1 MLYCCEAGL
10 FLASKLNIYEKGIMF
25 MATQLSQTSLLMQL
39 AGTSNTKTSSTFSG
53 LLSMGGSSQGADI
66 SGFSGFSS
74 LMSEYSVN
82 AKLVASGTFSSG
94 DPSGLDNASNLAALV
109 SRLEAGGNALPLDG
123 GSLSDQLA
131 ALTQSLT
138 GWQTM
143 LGANSNQVSTGD
155 LGMADMMPSGA
166 ASLLAL
172 MANVENGAS
181 SGAGN
186 LSGVFDE
193 LSQKLSDTLDTLR
206 SMLVSLDEQAL
217 PTTLE
222 AGASGAYPETAIV
235 NEYESTPVSQ
245 DVLLDAVSADNSS
258 EPVQTVSVPAEQ
270 ETDEFNQSAAEGGET
285 EGTVSTHVFDTR
297 MSEQLITKLKN
308 LLDDIEK
315 ITGEK
320 ADAQDGEADSTTAL
334 ALAFNNTSLETPRD
348 VVGLIE
354 QVVNRLQGVEATS
367 ETLNPQPLA
376 AQQTVSQASLSQF
389 SALQEETVQ
398 QEWYDLTLGKVS
410 DPSAGQQNAEAIPS
424 DDVLSV
430 NASPIPENERNLSAS
445 ADLVDATL
453 EPLSAT
459 SATDG
464 LVSEL
469 PEPEIAAAL
478 VAANRANQATKADQ
492 SGVSMNATVT
502 QGGSYQDSGSQNST
516 NNLGGGAALASN
528 ASGAVQT
535 PINSNA
541 QAAPA
546 DVVVTSKLD
555 RSMRDQDIADVSR
568 RNAALNDESASNA
581 SIRDRAET
589 SLSGLTQAAS
599 ALNRTSTP
607 VQMNMPAG
615 MNPGQPGWSEAMSER
630 VVWASKQGV
639 QTATL
644 QLDPPEL
651 GSLQVKLHI
660 THDQVSVSFS
670 SPHASVRD
678 SVEQSMPRLKE
689 MLEEQGLSLGESSV
703 NDQGASSS
711 DRDRD
716 EQTGV
721 ASRDGRYDAS
731 REEGVEVSENENK
744 SSLSLV
750 DYYA

>member
-1 MLYCCEAGL
+1 
-10 FLASKLNIYEKGIMF
+10 

-94 DPSGLDNASNLAALV
+94 DSSGLDNASSLAALV

-131 ALTQSLT
+131 ALTQSLA

-181 SGAGN
+181 SGAGS
-186 LSGVFDE
+186 LSSVFDE

-206 SMLVSLDEQAL
+206 SMVASLDEQAL
-217 PTTLE
+217 PATLE
-222 AGASGAYPETAIV
+222 AGASGAYPETTIV

-258 EPVQTVSVPAEQ
+258 EPVQTVNVSAEQ
-270 ETDEFNQSAAEGGET
+270 ATDEFNQSAAEGGET
-285 EGTVSTHVFDTR
+285 EGAVSTHVFDTR

-334 ALAFNNTSLETPRD
+334 ALVFNNTSLETPRD

-354 QVVNRLQGVEATS
+354 QVVNRLQGVETAS
-367 ETLNPQPLA
+367 ETLNSQPLA

-389 SALQEETVQ
+389 SALQEEAGQ

-410 DPSAGQQNAEAIPS
+410 DPSTGQQNAEAIPS
-424 DDVLSV
+424 DDVLPV
-430 NASPIPENERNLSAS
+430 NASSMSENDRNLSAS

-528 ASGAVQT
+528 ASGAVQP

-546 DVVVTSKLD
+546 DVAVASKLD
-555 RSMRDQDIADVSR
+555 QSMRDQDIADVSR

-731 REEGVEVSENENK
+731 REEGAEVSENENK

>member
-1 MLYCCEAGL
+1 
-10 FLASKLNIYEKGIMF
+10 

-123 GSLSDQLA
+123 ESLSDQLA

-181 SGAGN
+181 SGAGS

-206 SMLVSLDEQAL
+206 SMLASLDEQAL
-217 PTTLE
+217 PATLE
-222 AGASGAYPETAIV
+222 AGASGAYPETTIV

-258 EPVQTVSVPAEQ
+258 EPVQTVNVSAEQ
-270 ETDEFNQSAAEGGET
+270 ATDEFNQSAAEGGET
-285 EGTVSTHVFDTR
+285 EGSVSTHVFDTR

-354 QVVNRLQGVEATS
+354 QVVNRLQGVETTS
-367 ETLNPQPLA
+367 ETLNSQPLA

-389 SALQEETVQ
+389 SALQEEAGQ

-410 DPSAGQQNAEAIPS
+410 DPSTGQQNGEAIPS

-430 NASPIPENERNLSAS
+430 NASSMSEDERNLSAS

-453 EPLSAT
+453 EPSSAT

-546 DVVVTSKLD
+546 DVAVTSKSD
-555 RSMRDQDIADVSR
+555 QSMRDQDIADVSR
-568 RNAALNDESASNA
+568 RNAALNDESASNT
-581 SIRDRAET
+581 SIRDRSET

-731 REEGVEVSENENK
+731 REEGAEVSENENK

>member
-1 MLYCCEAGL
+1 
-10 FLASKLNIYEKGIMF
+10 

-94 DPSGLDNASNLAALV
+94 DSSGLDNASSLAALV

-181 SGAGN
+181 SGAGS
-186 LSGVFDE
+186 LTGVFDE

-206 SMLVSLDEQAL
+206 SMLASLDEQAL
-217 PTTLE
+217 PATLE
-222 AGASGAYPETAIV
+222 AGASGAYPETTIV

-258 EPVQTVSVPAEQ
+258 EPVQTVNVSAEPA
-270 ETDEFNQSAAEGGET
+270 TDEFNQLTAEGGET
-285 EGTVSTHVFDTR
+285 EGSVSTHVFDTR

-320 ADAQDGEADSTTAL
+320 ADVQDGEADSTTAL

-354 QVVNRLQGVEATS
+354 QVVNRLQGGETTS
-367 ETLNPQPLA
+367 ETLNSQPLA

-389 SALQEETVQ
+389 SALQEEAGQ

-410 DPSAGQQNAEAIPS
+410 DPSAGQQNGEAIPS

-430 NASPIPENERNLSAS
+430 NASSMSENERNLSAS

-469 PEPEIAAAL
+469 SEPEIAAAL

-492 SGVSMNATVT
+492 NGVSMNATVA

-546 DVVVTSKLD
+546 DVAVASKLD
-555 RSMRDQDIADVSR
+555 QSMRDQDIADVSR

-731 REEGVEVSENENK
+731 REEGAEVSENENK
-744 SSLSLV
+744 TSLSLV

>member
-1 MLYCCEAGL
+1 
-10 FLASKLNIYEKGIMF
+10 

-94 DPSGLDNASNLAALV
+94 DSSGLDNASSLAALV
-109 SRLEAGGNALPLDG
+109 SRLDVGGNALPLDG

-143 LGANSNQVSTGD
+143 LGANSNQMSTGD
-155 LGMADMMPSGA
+155 LGMADMMPSGV

-181 SGAGN
+181 SGAGS

-206 SMLVSLDEQAL
+206 SMLASLDEQAL
-217 PTTLE
+217 PATLE
-222 AGASGAYPETAIV
+222 AGASGAYPETTIV

-258 EPVQTVSVPAEQ
+258 EPVQTVNVSAEQ
-270 ETDEFNQSAAEGGET
+270 ATDEFNQSAAEGGET
-285 EGTVSTHVFDTR
+285 EGSVSTHVFDTR

-354 QVVNRLQGVEATS
+354 QVVNRLQGIETTS
-367 ETLNPQPLA
+367 ETLNSQPLA

-389 SALQEETVQ
+389 SALQEEAGQ

-410 DPSAGQQNAEAIPS
+410 DPSAGQQNGEAIPS

-430 NASPIPENERNLSAS
+430 NASSMSENESNLSAS

-535 PINSNA
+535 PINSNT

-546 DVVVTSKLD
+546 DVAVASKLD
-555 RSMRDQDIADVSR
+555 QSMRDQDVADVSR

-589 SLSGLTQAAS
+589 SLSGLAQAAS

-731 REEGVEVSENENK
+731 REEGAEVSENENK

>member
-1 MLYCCEAGL
+1 
-10 FLASKLNIYEKGIMF
+10 

-123 GSLSDQLA
+123 ESLSDQLA

-181 SGAGN
+181 SGAGS

-206 SMLVSLDEQAL
+206 SMLASLDEQAL
-217 PTTLE
+217 PATLE
-222 AGASGAYPETAIV
+222 AGASGAYPETTIV

-258 EPVQTVSVPAEQ
+258 EPVQTVNVSAEQ
-270 ETDEFNQSAAEGGET
+270 ATDEFNQSAAEGGET

-354 QVVNRLQGVEATS
+354 QVVNRLQGVETTS
-367 ETLNPQPLA
+367 ETLNSQPLA

-389 SALQEETVQ
+389 SALQEEAGQ

-410 DPSAGQQNAEAIPS
+410 DPSTGQQNGEAIPS

-430 NASPIPENERNLSAS
+430 NASSMSEDERNLSAS

-453 EPLSAT
+453 EPSSAT

-535 PINSNA
+535 PINSNT

-546 DVVVTSKLD
+546 DVAVASKLD
-555 RSMRDQDIADVSR
+555 QSMRDQDVADVSR

-589 SLSGLTQAAS
+589 SLSGLAQAAS

-731 REEGVEVSENENK
+731 REEGAEVSENENK

>member
-1 MLYCCEAGL
+1 
-10 FLASKLNIYEKGIMF
+10 

-123 GSLSDQLA
+123 ESLSDQLA

-181 SGAGN
+181 SGAGS

-206 SMLVSLDEQAL
+206 SMLASLDEQAL
-217 PTTLE
+217 PATLE
-222 AGASGAYPETAIV
+222 AGASGAYPETTIV

-258 EPVQTVSVPAEQ
+258 EPVQTVNVSAEQ
-270 ETDEFNQSAAEGGET
+270 ATDEFNQSAAEGGET

-354 QVVNRLQGVEATS
+354 QVVNRLQGIETTS
-367 ETLNPQPLA
+367 ETLNSQPLA

-389 SALQEETVQ
+389 SALQEEAGQ

-410 DPSAGQQNAEAIPS
+410 DPSTGQQNGEAIPS

-430 NASPIPENERNLSAS
+430 NASSMSEDERNLSAS

-453 EPLSAT
+453 EPSSAT

-535 PINSNA
+535 PINSNV

-546 DVVVTSKLD
+546 DVAVASKLD
-555 RSMRDQDIADVSR
+555 QSMRDQDVADVSR

-589 SLSGLTQAAS
+589 SLSGLAQAAS

-731 REEGVEVSENENK
+731 REEGAEVSENENK

>member
-1 MLYCCEAGL
+1 
-10 FLASKLNIYEKGIMF
+10 

-94 DPSGLDNASNLAALV
+94 DSSGLDNASSLAALV

-181 SGAGN
+181 SGAGS
-186 LSGVFDE
+186 LSSVFDE

-206 SMLVSLDEQAL
+206 SMLASLDEQAL
-217 PTTLE
+217 PATLE
-222 AGASGAYPETAIV
+222 AGASGAYPETTIV
-235 NEYESTPVSQ
+235 NEYESAPVSQ

-258 EPVQTVSVPAEQ
+258 EPVQTVNVSAEQ
-270 ETDEFNQSAAEGGET
+270 ATDEFNQSAAEGGET
-285 EGTVSTHVFDTR
+285 EGSVSTHVFDTR

-354 QVVNRLQGVEATS
+354 QVVNRLQGVETTS
-367 ETLNPQPLA
+367 ETLNSQPLA

-389 SALQEETVQ
+389 SALQEEAGQ

-410 DPSAGQQNAEAIPS
+410 DPSAGQQNGEAIPS

-430 NASPIPENERNLSAS
+430 NASPMPENERNLSAS
-445 ADLVDATL
+445 ANLVDAAL

-469 PEPEIAAAL
+469 SEPEIAAAL

-492 SGVSMNATVT
+492 SGVSMNATVV

-541 QAAPA
+541 QAASA
-546 DVVVTSKLD
+546 DVAVASKLD
-555 RSMRDQDIADVSR
+555 QSMRDQDIADVSR

-731 REEGVEVSENENK
+731 REEGAEVSENENK

>member
-1 MLYCCEAGL
+1 
-10 FLASKLNIYEKGIMF
+10 

-181 SGAGN
+181 SGAGS

-206 SMLVSLDEQAL
+206 SMLASLDEQAL
-217 PTTLE
+217 PATLE
-222 AGASGAYPETAIV
+222 AGASGAYPETTIV

-258 EPVQTVSVPAEQ
+258 EPVQTVSVSAEQ
-270 ETDEFNQSAAEGGET
+270 ATDEFNQSAAEGGET

-354 QVVNRLQGVEATS
+354 QVVNRLQGVETTS
-367 ETLNPQPLA
+367 ETLNSQPLA

-389 SALQEETVQ
+389 SALQEEAGQ

-410 DPSAGQQNAEAIPS
+410 DPSTGQQNGEAIPS

-430 NASPIPENERNLSAS
+430 NASSMSEDERNLSAS

-453 EPLSAT
+453 EPSSAT

-535 PINSNA
+535 PINSNT

-546 DVVVTSKLD
+546 DVAVASKLD
-555 RSMRDQDIADVSR
+555 QSMRDQDIADVSR

-589 SLSGLTQAAS
+589 SLSGLAQAAS

-731 REEGVEVSENENK
+731 REEGAEVSENENK

>member
-1 MLYCCEAGL
+1 
-10 FLASKLNIYEKGIMF
+10 

-94 DPSGLDNASNLAALV
+94 DSSGLDNASSLAALV

-181 SGAGN
+181 SGAGS
-186 LSGVFDE
+186 LSSVFDE

-206 SMLVSLDEQAL
+206 SMVASLDEEAL
-217 PTTLE
+217 PATLE
-222 AGASGAYPETAIV
+222 AGASGAYPETTIV

-258 EPVQTVSVPAEQ
+258 EPVQTVNVSAEQ
-270 ETDEFNQSAAEGGET
+270 ATDEFNQSAAEGGET
-285 EGTVSTHVFDTR
+285 EGSVSTHVFDTR

-354 QVVNRLQGVEATS
+354 QVVNRLQGVETTS
-367 ETLNPQPLA
+367 ETLNSQPLA

-389 SALQEETVQ
+389 SALQEEAGQ

-410 DPSAGQQNAEAIPS
+410 DPSAGQQNAEAIPN
-424 DDVLSV
+424 DDVLPV
-430 NASPIPENERNLSAS
+430 NASSMSENERNLSAS
-445 ADLVDATL
+445 ANLVDAAL

-546 DVVVTSKLD
+546 DVAVASKLD
-555 RSMRDQDIADVSR
+555 QSMRDQDIADVSR
-568 RNAALNDESASNA
+568 RNAALNDESASNT

-731 REEGVEVSENENK
+731 REEGAEVSENENK

>member
-1 MLYCCEAGL
+1 
-10 FLASKLNIYEKGIMF
+10 

-94 DPSGLDNASNLAALV
+94 DSSGLDNASSLAALV

-172 MANVENGAS
+172 MANVEKGAS
-181 SGAGN
+181 SGAGS

-206 SMLVSLDEQAL
+206 SMLASLDEQAL
-217 PTTLE
+217 PATLE
-222 AGASGAYPETAIV
+222 TGASGVYPETTIV
-235 NEYESTPVSQ
+235 NEYESAPVSQ

-258 EPVQTVSVPAEQ
+258 EPVQTVSVSAEQ
-270 ETDEFNQSAAEGGET
+270 ATDEFNQSAAEGGET

-320 ADAQDGEADSTTAL
+320 ADVQDGEADSTTAL

-354 QVVNRLQGVEATS
+354 QVVNRLQGFETTS
-367 ETLNPQPLA
+367 ETLNSQPLA

-389 SALQEETVQ
+389 SALQEEAGQ

-410 DPSAGQQNAEAIPS
+410 DPSAGQQNAEAIPN
-424 DDVLSV
+424 DDVLPV
-430 NASPIPENERNLSAS
+430 NASSMSENERNLSAS
-445 ADLVDATL
+445 ANLVDAAL

-469 PEPEIAAAL
+469 PETEIAAAL

-535 PINSNA
+535 PINSNT

-546 DVVVTSKLD
+546 DVAVASKLD
-555 RSMRDQDIADVSR
+555 QSMRDQDVADVSR
-568 RNAALNDESASNA
+568 RNAALNDEPASNT

-589 SLSGLTQAAS
+589 SLSGLAQAAS

-731 REEGVEVSENENK
+731 REEGAEVSENENK

>member
-1 MLYCCEAGL
+1 M
-10 FLASKLNIYEKGIMF
+10 
-25 MATQLSQTSLLMQL
+25 SLINQ
-39 AGTSNTKTSSTFSG
+39 
-53 LLSMGGSSQGADI
+53 
-66 SGFSGFSS
+66 
-74 LMSEYSVN
+74 
-82 AKLVASGTFSSG
+82 
-94 DPSGLDNASNLAALV
+94 
-109 SRLEAGGNALPLDG
+109 PL
-123 GSLSDQLA
+123 
-131 ALTQSLT
+131 
-138 GWQTM
+138 
-143 LGANSNQVSTGD
+143 
-155 LGMADMMPSGA
+155 
-166 ASLLAL
+166 
-172 MANVENGAS
+172 
-181 SGAGN
+181 
-186 LSGVFDE
+186 
-193 LSQKLSDTLDTLR
+193 K
-206 SMLVSLDEQAL
+206 
-217 PTTLE
+217 
-222 AGASGAYPETAIV
+222 
-235 NEYESTPVSQ
+235 
-245 DVLLDAVSADNSS
+245 
-258 EPVQTVSVPAEQ
+258 
-270 ETDEFNQSAAEGGET
+270 GGET

-354 QVVNRLQGVEATS
+354 QVVNRLQGVETTS

-389 SALQEETVQ
+389 SALQEEAAQ

-410 DPSAGQQNAEAIPS
+410 DPSAGQQNAEAIPN
-424 DDVLSV
+424 DDVLPV
-430 NASPIPENERNLSAS
+430 NASSMSENERNLSAS
-445 ADLVDATL
+445 ADLVDAAL

-546 DVVVTSKLD
+546 DVAVASKLD
-555 RSMRDQDIADVSR
+555 QSMRDQDIADVSR
-568 RNAALNDESASNA
+568 RNAALNDESASNT

-731 REEGVEVSENENK
+731 REEGAEVSENENK

>member
-1 MLYCCEAGL
+1 
-10 FLASKLNIYEKGIMF
+10 

-123 GSLSDQLA
+123 ESLSDQLA

-181 SGAGN
+181 SGAGS

-206 SMLVSLDEQAL
+206 SMLASLDEQAL
-217 PTTLE
+217 PATLE
-222 AGASGAYPETAIV
+222 AGASGAYPETTIV

-258 EPVQTVSVPAEQ
+258 EPVQTVSVSAEQ
-270 ETDEFNQSAAEGGET
+270 ATDEFNQSAAEGGET

-354 QVVNRLQGVEATS
+354 QVVNRLQGIETTS
-367 ETLNPQPLA
+367 ETLNSQPLA

-389 SALQEETVQ
+389 SALQEEAGQ
-398 QEWYDLTLGKVS
+398 QEWYDLTLDKVS
-410 DPSAGQQNAEAIPS
+410 DPSTGQQNSEAIPS

-430 NASPIPENERNLSAS
+430 NASSMSEDERNLSAS

-453 EPLSAT
+453 EPSSAT

-535 PINSNA
+535 PINSNT

-546 DVVVTSKLD
+546 DVAVASKLD
-555 RSMRDQDIADVSR
+555 QSMRDQDVADVSR

-589 SLSGLTQAAS
+589 SLSGLAQAAS

-639 QTATL
+639 QTAIL

-731 REEGVEVSENENK
+731 REEGAEVSENENK

>member
-1 MLYCCEAGL
+1 
-10 FLASKLNIYEKGIMF
+10 

-123 GSLSDQLA
+123 ESLSDQLA

-181 SGAGN
+181 SGAGS

-206 SMLVSLDEQAL
+206 SMLASLDEQAL
-217 PTTLE
+217 PATLE
-222 AGASGAYPETAIV
+222 AGASGAYPETTIV

-258 EPVQTVSVPAEQ
+258 EPVQTVNVSAEQ
-270 ETDEFNQSAAEGGET
+270 ATDEFNQSAAEGGET
-285 EGTVSTHVFDTR
+285 EGSVSTHVFDTR

-354 QVVNRLQGVEATS
+354 QVVNRLQGVETTS
-367 ETLNPQPLA
+367 ETLNSQPLA

-389 SALQEETVQ
+389 SALQEEAGQ

-410 DPSAGQQNAEAIPS
+410 DPSTGQQNGEAIPS

-430 NASPIPENERNLSAS
+430 NASSMSEDERNLSAS

-453 EPLSAT
+453 EPSSAT

-516 NNLGGGAALASN
+516 SNLGGGAALASN

-546 DVVVTSKLD
+546 DVAVTSKSD
-555 RSMRDQDIADVSR
+555 QSMRDQDIADVSR
-568 RNAALNDESASNA
+568 RNAALNDESASNT
-581 SIRDRAET
+581 SIRDRSET

-731 REEGVEVSENENK
+731 REEGAEVSENENK

>member
-1 MLYCCEAGL
+1 
-10 FLASKLNIYEKGIMF
+10 

-94 DPSGLDNASNLAALV
+94 DSSGLDNASSLAALV

-166 ASLLAL
+166 ASLLTL

-181 SGAGN
+181 SGAGS

-206 SMLVSLDEQAL
+206 SMLASLDEQAL
-217 PTTLE
+217 PATLE
-222 AGASGAYPETAIV
+222 AGASGAYPETTIV
-235 NEYESTPVSQ
+235 NEYESAPVSQ

-258 EPVQTVSVPAEQ
+258 EPVQTVSVSAEQ
-270 ETDEFNQSAAEGGET
+270 ATDEFNQSAAEGGET
-285 EGTVSTHVFDTR
+285 EGAVSTHVFDTR
-297 MSEQLITKLKN
+297 MSDQLITKLKN

-354 QVVNRLQGVEATS
+354 QVVNRLQGVETTS
-367 ETLNPQPLA
+367 ETLNFQPLA

-389 SALQEETVQ
+389 SALQEEAGQ

-410 DPSAGQQNAEAIPS
+410 DPSAGQQNGEAIPS
-424 DDVLSV
+424 ADVLSV
-430 NASPIPENERNLSAS
+430 NASPMPENERNLSAS

-469 PEPEIAAAL
+469 PKPEIAAAL
-478 VAANRANQATKADQ
+478 VAANRANQAAKADQ

-528 ASGAVQT
+528 AVQT
-535 PINSNA
+535 PINSNI

-546 DVVVTSKLD
+546 DVAVTAKLD
-555 RSMRDQDIADVSR
+555 QSMRDQDIADVSR
-568 RNAALNDESASNA
+568 RNAALNDESASNT

-589 SLSGLTQAAS
+589 SLSGLTQVAS

-689 MLEEQGLSLGESSV
+689 MLEDQGLSLGESSV

-731 REEGVEVSENENK
+731 REEGAEVSENENK

>member
-1 MLYCCEAGL
+1 
-10 FLASKLNIYEKGIMF
+10 

-94 DPSGLDNASNLAALV
+94 DSSGLDNASSLAALV
-109 SRLEAGGNALPLDG
+109 SRLEEGGNALPLDG

-172 MANVENGAS
+172 MANVENGVS
-181 SGAGN
+181 SGAGS
-186 LSGVFDE
+186 LSSVFDE

-206 SMLVSLDEQAL
+206 SMLASLDEQAL
-217 PTTLE
+217 PATLE
-222 AGASGAYPETAIV
+222 TGASGVYPETTIV
-235 NEYESTPVSQ
+235 NEYESVPVSQ

-258 EPVQTVSVPAEQ
+258 EPVQTVSVSAEQ
-270 ETDEFNQSAAEGGET
+270 ATDELNQSAAEGGET
-285 EGTVSTHVFDTR
+285 EGSVSTHVFDTR

-354 QVVNRLQGVEATS
+354 QVVNRLQGVETTS

-389 SALQEETVQ
+389 SALQEEDRQ

-410 DPSAGQQNAEAIPS
+410 DPSAGQQNGEAIPS

-430 NASPIPENERNLSAS
+430 NASSMSENERNLSAS
-445 ADLVDATL
+445 ANLVDAAL

-469 PEPEIAAAL
+469 SEPEIAAAL

-546 DVVVTSKLD
+546 DVAVASKLD
-555 RSMRDQDIADVSR
+555 QSMRDQDIADVGR
-568 RNAALNDESASNA
+568 RNAALNDESASNT

-731 REEGVEVSENENK
+731 REEGAEVSENENK

>member
-1 MLYCCEAGL
+1 MLHCCEAGL
-10 FLASKLNIYEKGIMF
+10 FFANKLNIYEKGIMF

-123 GSLSDQLA
+123 ESLSDQLA

-143 LGANSNQVSTGD
+143 LGANSNQMSTGD

-181 SGAGN
+181 SGAGS

-206 SMLVSLDEQAL
+206 SMLASLDEQAL
-217 PTTLE
+217 PATLE
-222 AGASGAYPETAIV
+222 AGASGAYPETTIV

-258 EPVQTVSVPAEQ
+258 EPVQTVSVSAEQ
-270 ETDEFNQSAAEGGET
+270 ATDEFNQSAAEGGET
-285 EGTVSTHVFDTR
+285 EGSVSTHVFDTR

-354 QVVNRLQGVEATS
+354 QVVNRLQGVETTS
-367 ETLNPQPLA
+367 ETLNSQPLA

-389 SALQEETVQ
+389 SSLQEEAGQ

-410 DPSAGQQNAEAIPS
+410 DPSAGQQNAEAIPN

-430 NASPIPENERNLSAS
+430 NASSMSENERNLSAS

-478 VAANRANQATKADQ
+478 VAANRANQATKVDQ

-546 DVVVTSKLD
+546 DVAVTSKLD
-555 RSMRDQDIADVSR
+555 QSMRDQDIADVSR
-568 RNAALNDESASNA
+568 RNAALNDESASNT

-731 REEGVEVSENENK
+731 REEGAEVSENENK

>member
-1 MLYCCEAGL
+1 
-10 FLASKLNIYEKGIMF
+10 

-94 DPSGLDNASNLAALV
+94 DSSGLDNASSLAALV

-181 SGAGN
+181 SGAGS
-186 LSGVFDE
+186 LSSVFDE

-206 SMLVSLDEQAL
+206 SMVASLDEEAL
-217 PTTLE
+217 PATLE
-222 AGASGAYPETAIV
+222 AGASGAYPETTIV

-258 EPVQTVSVPAEQ
+258 EPVQTVNVSAEQ
-270 ETDEFNQSAAEGGET
+270 ATDEFNQSAAEGGET
-285 EGTVSTHVFDTR
+285 EGSVSTHVFDTR

-354 QVVNRLQGVEATS
+354 QVVNRLQGVETTS
-367 ETLNPQPLA
+367 ETLNSQPLA

-389 SALQEETVQ
+389 SALQEEAGQ

-410 DPSAGQQNAEAIPS
+410 DPSAGQQNAEAIPN
-424 DDVLSV
+424 DDVLPV
-430 NASPIPENERNLSAS
+430 NASSMSENERNLSAS
-445 ADLVDATL
+445 ANLVDAAL

-478 VAANRANQATKADQ
+478 VAANRANQATKVDQ

-546 DVVVTSKLD
+546 DVAVASKLD
-555 RSMRDQDIADVSR
+555 QSMRDQDIADVSR
-568 RNAALNDESASNA
+568 RNAALNDESASNT

-731 REEGVEVSENENK
+731 REEGAEVSENENK

>member
-10 FLASKLNIYEKGIMF
+10 FLASKLNIYKKGIMF

-270 ETDEFNQSAAEGGET
+270 ENDEFNQSAAEGGET

-689 MLEEQGLSLGESSV
+689 MLEEQGLSLGEASV
-703 NDQGASSS
+703 NDQGAPSS

>member
-1 MLYCCEAGL
+1 
-10 FLASKLNIYEKGIMF
+10 

-123 GSLSDQLA
+123 ESLSDQLA

-181 SGAGN
+181 SGAGS

-206 SMLVSLDEQAL
+206 SMLASLDEQAL
-217 PTTLE
+217 PATLE
-222 AGASGAYPETAIV
+222 AGASGAYPETTIV

-258 EPVQTVSVPAEQ
+258 EPVQTVNVSAEQ
-270 ETDEFNQSAAEGGET
+270 ATDEFNQSAAEGGET
-285 EGTVSTHVFDTR
+285 EGSVSTHVFDTR

-354 QVVNRLQGVEATS
+354 QVVNRLQGVETTS
-367 ETLNPQPLA
+367 ETLNSQPLA

-389 SALQEETVQ
+389 SALQEEAGQ

-410 DPSAGQQNAEAIPS
+410 DPSTGQQNGEAIPS

-430 NASPIPENERNLSAS
+430 NASSMSEDERNLSAS

-453 EPLSAT
+453 EPSSAT

-535 PINSNA
+535 PINSNT

-546 DVVVTSKLD
+546 DVAVASKLD
-555 RSMRDQDIADVSR
+555 QSMRDQDVADVSR

-589 SLSGLTQAAS
+589 SLSGLAQAAS

-731 REEGVEVSENENK
+731 REEGAEVSENENK